1 MLLDNNSFFFLLQSF
16 LSFPFFFFFFFFVN
30 MRVTGELILL
40 KAPGEGTLYHEEK
53 LCVRHAFRRFVYILI
68 DAKKDNF

>member
-1 MLLDNNSFFFLLQSF
+1 
-16 LSFPFFFFFFFFVN
+16 